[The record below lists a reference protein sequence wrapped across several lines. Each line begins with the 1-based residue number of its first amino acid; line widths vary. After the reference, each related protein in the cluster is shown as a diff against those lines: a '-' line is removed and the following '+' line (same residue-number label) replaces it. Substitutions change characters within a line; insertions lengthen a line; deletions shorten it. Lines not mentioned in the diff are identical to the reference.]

1 MRIRFMKP
9 MLFHTEYS
17 RESGN
22 PEPQTPSPVAL
33 GSRFRGSTGRAFM
46 ASLSALALAACAVG
60 PDYVAPVPP
69 AASSGPFIAADT
81 PAVSTDPV
89 AENWW
94 RLYDDPVLDGL
105 VRSEERRVGKG
116 CVRTCRPRW
125 APYY

>member
-1 MRIRFMKP
+1 MRISDWSSDVCSSD
-9 MLFHTEYS
+9 L
-17 RESGN
+17 N

-94 RLYDDPVLDGL
+94 RLYDDPEIGRAHV
-105 VRSEERRVGKG
+105 
-116 CVRTCRPRW
+116 
-125 APYY
+125 

>member
-1 MRIRFMKP
+1 
-9 MLFHTEYS
+9 
-17 RESGN
+17 
-22 PEPQTPSPVAL
+22 
-33 GSRFRGSTGRAFM
+33 M

-105 VRSEERRVGKG
+105 VEDALTANTDLRVAIANIACARAGLKAARAEDRQSTRLKSRHQG
-116 CVRTCRPRW
+116 ATRMQTSACTNN
-125 APYY
+125 